1 MYPSKL
7 RQLRLVY
14 PSLILSPAPSLPAL
28 PSLTSQ
34 GLRPTALPAALPYL
48 PFQALD
54 AIERAQDLAEE
65 VGNKVR
71 PDSICWV
78 WSQEPRV
85 VSRLWELVMDKEA
98 WHAEVHGITKS
109 QTST

>member
-1 MYPSKL
+1 M
-7 RQLRLVY
+7 Y

-85 VSRLWELVMDKEA
+85 GSGGGGHPPTSLLVP
-98 WHAEVHGITKS
+98 
-109 QTST
+109 